1 MQDAQPFS
9 GIIGSSSVMRKVFQT
24 IEQVASTDVDVL
36 IHGETGTGKELAA
49 RATHERS
56 NRRESRF
63 VAVDCGAIPP
73 NLMESEFFG
82 YERGAFT
89 GADAQRIGLMEFAD
103 GGTLFLDEV
112 GELPLL
118 LQAKLL
124 RTLQER
130 RFRRVGGYDEIRTDV
145 RVIAA
150 TARRLDEMVQQKT
163 FRDDLYY
170 RINVVRIDLPPL
182 RDRGD
187 DLGLLSEYFAD
198 RYSREMQRPIVGIS
212 PESYQVFRQYDWP
225 GNIRE
230 LQNMIRRGI
239 ALTEDTLIGL
249 NDLPDDLITS
259 AGDKTPSTSA
269 DTSLGFF
276 QAREE
281 HVARFERDY
290 ITSLLKLVEGNV
302 SAAAKKAKIP
312 RGTLH
317 RLMKNHNIESNDFR

>member
-1 MQDAQPFS
+1 
-9 GIIGSSSVMRKVFQT
+9 MRQVFET
-24 IEQVASTDVDVL
+24 IEQIASTDVDVL
-36 IHGETGTGKELAA
+36 IEGETGTGKELAA
-49 RATHERS
+49 RALHEQS
-56 NRRESRF
+56 NRREKQF
-63 VAVDCGAIPP
+63 VAVDCGAIPQ

-89 GADAQRIGLMEFAD
+89 GADTRRTGLLEFAD

-112 GELPLL
+112 GELPLI

-130 RFRRVGGYDEIRTDV
+130 RFRRVGGFDEISTNV

-150 TARRLDEMVQQKT
+150 TARHLDEMVQQKT
-163 FRDDLYY
+163 FRDDLYF

-187 DLGLLSEYFAD
+187 DLGLLAEYFAD

-212 PESYQVFRQYDWP
+212 TEAYQVLRQYVWP
-225 GNIRE
+225 GNVRE
-230 LQNMIRRGI
+230 LQNVIRRGI
-239 ALTEDTLIGL
+239 ALTQDSLIGL
-249 NDLPDDLITS
+249 NDLPEEVVARPLEKAPVTDR
-259 AGDKTPSTSA
+259 
-269 DTSLGFF
+269 GFF
-276 QAREE
+276 QEREE
-281 HVARFERDY
+281 HVARFEREY
-290 ITSLLKLVEGNV
+290 ITSILQEFKGNV

-317 RLMKNHNIESNDFR
+317 RLMKNHGIDSNDFRGSQP